1 MTDRSAESADER
13 PTRRQFLT
21 ALGGSA
27 LAAAV
32 YGYGVEAG
40 TATEGSTA
48 VQSGDHPAS
57 QCHVDVLTAVA
68 RAVYPSTV
76 SVDSSFVERRVF
88 GRIEPKPGHFE
99 RLVAAI
105 EAVDGHAQARFGGA
119 MSEFSAGRR
128 RQVLQSMGVTT
139 VHPTADGT
147 TAEQVR
153 FYLVNDLLY
162 VLFTS
167 PKSSELTGIDNPPGH
182 PGGREAYRRGSGEG
196 DR

>member
-1 MTDRSAESADER
+1 
-13 PTRRQFLT
+13 
-21 ALGGSA
+21 
-27 LAAAV
+27 
-32 YGYGVEAG
+32 
-40 TATEGSTA
+40 
-48 VQSGDHPAS
+48 
-57 QCHVDVLTAVA
+57 
-68 RAVYPSTV
+68 
-76 SVDSSFVERRVF
+76 
-88 GRIEPKPGHFE
+88 
-99 RLVAAI
+99 
-105 EAVDGHAQARFGGA
+105 